1 MTVRGGRKPRANRF
15 SGVQRD
21 PTTPVVV
28 DAGWDDYTPPDPKR
42 MASRRR
48 PGEFQTGRDYRKG
61 RSGGLRR
68 LLGFVLFVAVIG
80 GLVVGGLQF
89 VVRPVVTNGI
99 VDWAAGNPT
108 ALQVPFVSDI
118 VRGTLW
124 SAISKP
130 VDPTNKKPVVIVI
143 GAGSTPL
150 AIGEQLAEPD
160 VAVISDVRA
169 FVYESI
175 EKGVTANFQVGR
187 HVVAKSMT
195 IDQIIA
201 ILTSPP
207 VAPPTVHL
215 VFREGLRIEQMV
227 AELEDKE
234 LHPDDPTA
242 PLTMNV
248 SQFYDL
254 AMHPPADLLAQYKWL
269 QLPAGASLEGFLF
282 PATYDVAPDTTP
294 GQLIGLLLDAFVR
307 YAPAGFL
314 KLPPAQIYRTVQ
326 IAALVQTEAKKIT
339 SNPPKNTDDGP
350 LVAGAY
356 LNRLNPRL
364 WPTGLLD
371 ADPTLNYANDSVW
384 LQSHP
389 IESWVNYTFWTSIK
403 TTGPLSQVVF
413 PGTLAAY
420 NTYHHAGLPPMPICS
435 PGADAL
441 WAAMNANTAA
451 GYLYFLS
458 KNDGSG
464 TLAFA
469 KTQAEQNA
477 NLKKYGYTK

>member
-1 MTVRGGRKPRANRF
+1 MTPRGGRRPIGPRLG
-15 SGVQRD
+15 GVQGD
-21 PTTPVVV
+21 PATPVVV
-28 DAGWDDYTPPDPKR
+28 DAGWDDYVPPDPKR

-48 PGEFQTGRDYRKG
+48 PGEFATGRDYRKG

-68 LLGFVLFVAVIG
+68 FLGFVLFAAVIG

-89 VVRPVVTNGI
+89 VVRPIVTNSV

-108 ALQVPFVSDI
+108 ALQLPFVSDI

-124 SAISKP
+124 SSISKP
-130 VDPTNKKPVVIVI
+130 VDPTDTTGHEIAI
-143 GAGSTPL
+143 AAGATPL
-150 AIGEQLAEPD
+150 DIAEQLAENGF
-160 VAVISDVRA
+160 ISDARA

-175 EKGVTANFQVGR
+175 EKGVTANFQVGW

-195 IDQIIA
+195 VDQIIA

-207 VAPPTVHL
+207 VAAPTVRI

-234 LHPDDPTA
+234 ANPDDPNVR
-242 PLTMNV
+242 LTMNV

-254 AMHPPADLLAQYKWL
+254 AMHPTADLLAQYKWL

-282 PATYDVAPDTTP
+282 PATYPVAPDTTP
-294 GQLIGLLLDAFVR
+294 IQLIQMLLDGFVAN
-307 YAPAGFL
+307 APAGLL
-314 KLPPAQIYRTVQ
+314 KLPPAQIYKTVQ
-326 IAALVQTEAKKIT
+326 IAALVQTEAKKILG
-339 SNPPKNTDDGP
+339 NPPAKTDDGP
-350 LVAGAY
+350 LVAGVY
-356 LNRLNPRL
+356 LNRLTPKL

-384 LQSHP
+384 LQSNP

-403 TTGPLSQVVF
+403 TTGALSKVVF
-413 PGTLAAY
+413 PGALAAY

-441 WAAMNANTAA
+441 WSALNANTGA
-451 GYLYFLS
+451 GYMYFLS
-458 KNDGSG
+458 KNDGTG

-469 KTQAEQNA
+469 RTQAEQNA